1 MNRFSARATCSPV
14 NSANRSLDLRGKR
27 KSLGLTL
34 ERTAVAA
41 GISVA
46 WLRLVERDPTLLSD
60 RIAEKLLPVLGL
72 SVAELRP

>member
-1 MNRFSARATCSPV
+1 MTRVQR
-14 NSANRSLDLRGKR
+14 RLDLRGAR
-27 KSLGLTL
+27 KARELTL

-46 WLRLVERDPTLLSD
+46 WLRQLERDPSLLSA

-72 SVAELRP
+72 QPEARP